1 MQEKQSQ
8 KKKKKSGKP
17 DEIEME
23 ENIVL
28 HKIRFIAF
36 LS

>member
-8 KKKKKSGKP
+8 KKKKSGKS

>member
-8 KKKKKSGKP
+8 KKKKSGKP

>member
-8 KKKKKSGKP
+8 KKKSGKS